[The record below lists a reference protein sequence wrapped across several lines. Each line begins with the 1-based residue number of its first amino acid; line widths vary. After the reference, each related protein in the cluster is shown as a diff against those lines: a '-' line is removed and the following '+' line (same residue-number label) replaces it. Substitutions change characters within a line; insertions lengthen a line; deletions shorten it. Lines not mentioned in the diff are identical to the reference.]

1 MIKLLHKILFIF
13 FVTQS
18 SVFIPICIISQIDTT
33 TIKNDIII
41 IKLKNGDEIRGVL
54 ISEDEFNFT
63 ILSGKNNTLIIE
75 KLRIESFKILKS
87 KEIQNQTEFF
97 EDALNYSQNCFL
109 PSAFITKKDELYA
122 NSHYNGTYN
131 LKYGLSDNFEIN
143 AGGVFINYYY
153 AGICYST
160 ELFEFIRFSTT
171 AFASFLWFGIDNGT
185 GTGNNSN
192 LNQFGIGFIPRISIG
207 NENRNITIGFISGS
221 INDLNNWAYGG
232 YFGAQRRFKERW
244 TIAGELTA
252 INIDSFNY
260 FYLGDVIFKFNRKEN
275 VNWNFGLAG
284 VKIPNVL
291 DELPFVPIP
300 YFGYSRKF

>member
-1 MIKLLHKILFIF
+1 VIKLLYKILLFLF
-13 FVTQS
+13 TTQTLILS
-18 SVFIPICIISQIDTT
+18 PIWVLSQSDSLLIQ
-33 TIKNDIII
+33 NDIII
-41 IKLKNGDEIRGVL
+41 IQLKNGDEIRGVL
-54 ISEDEFNFT
+54 ISEDEVNFT
-63 ILSGKNNTLIIE
+63 IISGKNNTTIIA
-75 KLRIESFKILKS
+75 KSKIDNFKILSS
-87 KEIQNQTEFF
+87 KEIKNQSEFF
-97 EDALNYSQNCFL
+97 DEALNYSQNCFL
-109 PSAFITKKDELYA
+109 PTAFITKKDDIYA

-131 LKYGLSDNFEIN
+131 LKYGLSDHFEIN

-171 AFASFLWFGIDNGT
+171 AFTSFMWFGFD
-185 GTGNNSN
+185 GNNT
-192 LNQFGIGFIPRISIG
+192 NQFGMGFIPRLSIG

-221 INDLNNWAYGG
+221 INNLNNWAHGG
-232 YFGAQRRFKERW
+232 YFGAQRRVNERW

-252 INIDSFNY
+252 INIDSYNY

-284 VKIPNVL
+284 IKFPGLNALFPNDIPFIPL
-291 DELPFVPIP
+291 P